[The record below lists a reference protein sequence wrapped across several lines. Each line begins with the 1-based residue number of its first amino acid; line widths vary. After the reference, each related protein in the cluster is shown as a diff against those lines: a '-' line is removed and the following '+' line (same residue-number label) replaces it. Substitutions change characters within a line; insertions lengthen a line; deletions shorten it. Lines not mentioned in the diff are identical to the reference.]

1 MNAFKQRYIIYISNT
16 SAKEGKKIALS
27 LTTMKPAVHKIYI
40 GSMVL
45 ILIAVSVFMVY
56 FGYHYYNTSLE
67 ERFYHSDH
75 EILKPNGLLGHGIGI
90 VGSFLMVAGVSIYM
104 LRKRWRVLAR
114 LGKLKHWLE
123 FHIFLCTLGPIL
135 VLFHTSFKI
144 GGLVSISF
152 WSMVAVVVSGII
164 GRFIY
169 IQIPRTIEGREL
181 SLNEVQSMKTDI
193 GDVLVNKYDLDKNS
207 LDTIVESTRG
217 SRKERISIRTIK
229 RSLRGAH
236 LTRPQKSQILKL
248 VKNEIS
254 LNQRIDSLQNMQ
266 KLFKYWH
273 VAHLPFA
280 LVMLVIMVVHVAVS
294 IVFGYTW
301 IF

>member
-1 MNAFKQRYIIYISNT
+1 M
-16 SAKEGKKIALS
+16 
-27 LTTMKPAVHKIYI
+27 
-40 GSMVL
+40 
-45 ILIAVSVFMVY
+45 
-56 FGYHYYNTSLE
+56 
-67 ERFYHSDH
+67 D
-75 EILKPNGLLGHGIGI
+75 LLGHGMGIIGSI
-90 VGSFLMVAGVSIYM
+90 SMVAGVSIYM
-104 LRKRWRVLAR
+104 LRKRMRSFVR

-144 GGLVSISF
+144 GGLVAISF
-152 WSMVAVVVSGII
+152 WSMMAVVLSGVI

-181 SLNEVQSMKTDI
+181 SLNEVRGMKTDI
-193 GDVLVNKYDLDKNS
+193 RDILVTKYALDKES
-207 LDTIVESTRG
+207 LDIIVESTRE
-217 SRKERISIRTIK
+217 SRKERTGVRRIK
-229 RSLRGAH
+229 QTLKDNQLSRSQR
-236 LTRPQKSQILKL
+236 SQILKL

-254 LNQRIDSLQNMQ
+254 LNRRIDRLETMQN
-266 KLFKYWH
+266 LFKYWH

-280 LVMLVIMVVHVAVS
+280 LIMLIIMVIHVAVS

>member
-1 MNAFKQRYIIYISNT
+1 
-16 SAKEGKKIALS
+16 
-27 LTTMKPAVHKIYI
+27 MKPAIHKIYI
-40 GSMVL
+40 GVMVL
-45 ILIAVSVFMVY
+45 ILVLSTVY
-56 FGYHYYNTSLE
+56 LVYRGFSYYDTGLE

-75 EILKPNGLLGHGIGI
+75 ELLKPNGVFGHGMGI

-104 LRKRWRVLAR
+104 LRKRWKFLVRV
-114 LGKLKHWLE
+114 GKLKHWLE
-123 FHIFLCTLGPIL
+123 FHIFLCMLGPVL

-181 SLNEVQSMKTDI
+181 SLNEVQGMKTDI
-193 GDVLVNKYDLDKNS
+193 ADILVSRYALDKNS
-207 LDTIVESTRG
+207 LDTIVESTIG
-217 SRKERISIRTIK
+217 NRKERSRVRIIK
-229 RSLRGAH
+229 RSLRAAR
-236 LTRPQKSQILKL
+236 LTRPQRSQIVKL

-254 LNQRIDSLQNMQ
+254 LNNRIDRLQTMQ

>member
-1 MNAFKQRYIIYISNT
+1 
-16 SAKEGKKIALS
+16 
-27 LTTMKPAVHKIYI
+27 
-40 GSMVL
+40 MVL
-45 ILIAVSVFMVY
+45 ILITVFLY
-56 FGYHYYNTSLE
+56 LAYGGYSYYNTSLE
-67 ERFYHSDH
+67 ERFYHTNH
-75 EILKPNGLLGHGIGI
+75 ELLKPSGLVGHGMGI
-90 VGSFLMVAGVSIYM
+90 IGSFLMVAGVSIYM
-104 LRKRWRVLAR
+104 LRKRWRFLAR
-114 LGKLKHWLE
+114 FGKLKHWLE

-144 GGLVSISF
+144 GGIVSISF
-152 WSMVAVVVSGII
+152 WSMIAVVVSGVI

-181 SLNEVQSMKTDI
+181 NLNEVRGMKTDI
-193 GDVLVNKYDLDKNS
+193 KDILVSKYALDKDS
-207 LDTIVESTRG
+207 LDTIVESTMG
-217 SRKERISIRTIK
+217 SRKERLSVRSIKQNLKENRL
-229 RSLRGAH
+229 S
-236 LTRPQKSQILKL
+236 RPQRTQVLKL

-254 LNQRIDSLQNMQ
+254 LNHRIDRLQTMQ

-301 IF
+301 IL